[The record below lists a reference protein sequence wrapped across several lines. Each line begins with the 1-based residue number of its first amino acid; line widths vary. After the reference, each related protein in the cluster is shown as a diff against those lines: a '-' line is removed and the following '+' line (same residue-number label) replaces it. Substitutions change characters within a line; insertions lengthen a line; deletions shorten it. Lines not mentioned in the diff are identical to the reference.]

1 MPNGQVRSRA
11 GTAIELARL
20 SFAGPIGS
28 VLAIAVLLLTT
39 PLHRDHPLATALYA
53 AFMIGRIAAR
63 GVLTLRWRRERA
75 GPVEFP
81 RWMIVGS
88 AYTLALPTALFDC
101 FVILNYGFESWNTL
115 ILVALTVACAISG
128 TTVIAPDRRLAIGYE
143 ATLLAPIVLA
153 GLWVGGAQGYSFAAA
168 TVFFGV
174 YVMLHAAH
182 QNADYLAAVAKDTV
196 LRLSSDELQ
205 AARTAAETA
214 NQAKSQFL
222 ANMSHEIRTP
232 MNGVLGMLEL
242 VLESDLSREQRE
254 NLGYARESARSLLG
268 LLNDLLDH
276 SKAESGRL
284 EFEQIDF
291 SLDRLLSFALSPFFA
306 ATGSKG
312 IALTYEIRNGVP
324 SSVRGDTT
332 RLRQIIVNLVS
343 NAVKFTRSGSIRV
356 VVLPRQFERDT
367 IELQFSVIDTGPGIP
382 LAKQQSIFDA
392 FSQGDSSI
400 TRRYGGT
407 GLGLT
412 ICRDLVLLM
421 GGRIWVES
429 APGCGTAFHFTARLG
444 ISSGPSLSEP
454 VAPPEPQISNG
465 RPLRILIAEDNFINQ
480 RVLSQLLA
488 RMGHLCE
495 LAETGVQALELYDK
509 GGFDLILMD
518 VHMPEM
524 DGLEATRRIRA
535 LEASTQSHVQIVG
548 VTASASEPDIQ
559 ACLDSGMD
567 SCVPKPIDI
576 AKFKDMLGKIARR
589 RPAPG
594 QQPEARPTR
603 RAGGLA

>member
-1 MPNGQVRSRA
+1 MRSRA
-11 GTAIELARL
+11 ESTIELVRR
-20 SFAGPIGS
+20 SFAGPIGC

-39 PLHRDHPLATALYA
+39 PLHQDHPLATALYA
-53 AFMIGRIAAR
+53 FVMIGRIAAR
-63 GVLTLRWRRERA
+63 AVLTLRWRRTHS

-81 RWMIVGS
+81 QWMIAGS
-88 AYTLALPTALFDC
+88 AYTLSLSTGLFGC
-101 FVILNYGFESWNTL
+101 IVILNYGFESWNTAIL
-115 ILVALTVACAISG
+115 IAFTVACAMSG
-128 TTVIAPDRRLAIGYE
+128 TTVIAPDRNLAIGYE
-143 ATLLAPIVLA
+143 ATLLAPIIVA
-153 GLWVGGAQGYSFAAA
+153 GAWMGGAQGYSFATA
-168 TVFFGV
+168 TAFFGV
-174 YVMLHAAH
+174 YVILHALH
-182 QNADYLAAVAKDTV
+182 QNADYWTAAAKDSA
-196 LRLSSDELQ
+196 LRMSAEQLQ
-205 AARTAAETA
+205 AARAAAEAA

-306 ATGSKG
+306 ATGSRG
-312 IALTYEIRNGVP
+312 ITLTYEIRNGVP
-324 SSVRGDTT
+324 PFVRGDTT

-367 IELQFSVIDTGPGIP
+367 IDLEFSVIDTGPGIP
-382 LAKQQSIFDA
+382 LAKQKSIFDA
-392 FSQGDSSI
+392 FSQGDNSI

-444 ISSGPSLSEP
+444 ISSGPVLSESTSL
-454 VAPPEPQISNG
+454 AEPQSSAG

-495 LAETGVQALELYDK
+495 LAETGVQTLAKFRK

-524 DGLEATRRIRA
+524 DGLESTRKIRGIEATTKTHIP
-535 LEASTQSHVQIVG
+535 IVG
-548 VTASASEPDIQ
+548 VTASAGERDIQ

-567 SCVPKPIDI
+567 SCVAKPIDI
-576 AKFKDMLGKIARR
+576 AKFKEMLSKIAG
-589 RPAPG
+589 RPSCSD
-594 QQPEARPTR
+594 QRD
-603 RAGGLA
+603 